1 MNAKDIDV
9 LHAFYVSARRQLYTY
24 AVSITADRESAED
37 VVHDVLERLLRLRD
51 LPADLRPYVFR
62 AVRNAALD
70 DRRRVKVRADWIF
83 DRDDPTTDNTTPPVR
98 PDRLE
103 SLLHELPF
111 DERDAIV
118 LKLYSGLTF
127 QEIADLRDLPL
138 PTVASWYRRGLERL
152 RGLLTEE
159 YT

>member
-1 MNAKDIDV
+1 MKAKDIDV
-9 LHAFYVSARRQLYTY
+9 LHAFYVSTRRQLYTY

-70 DRRRVKVRADWIF
+70 SRRRVKVSADWIF
-83 DRDDPTTDNTTPPVR
+83 EADPTTDDTTPPAR